1 MVQGLYLGLDAATLQ
16 TMLTEALA
24 TRTAI
29 LKAHQSYSGSNR
41 SIQRADFKAVTADIQ
56 EISFALNIAN
66 GTLNQIGHADMSHGA

>member
-1 MVQGLYLGLDAATLQ
+1 MVLGLYIGLDAATLQ

-56 EISFALNIAN
+56 EISAALRIAN
-66 GTLNQIGHADMSHGA
+66 GTLVRETHADLSHGP